1 MQLSYESMCS
11 KEGIS
16 KTWLYLTITLNNRA
30 VLGDQVEHNINKYS
44 VNLYGITIVNDE
56 CNMLIL

>member
-1 MQLSYESMCS
+1 MCS